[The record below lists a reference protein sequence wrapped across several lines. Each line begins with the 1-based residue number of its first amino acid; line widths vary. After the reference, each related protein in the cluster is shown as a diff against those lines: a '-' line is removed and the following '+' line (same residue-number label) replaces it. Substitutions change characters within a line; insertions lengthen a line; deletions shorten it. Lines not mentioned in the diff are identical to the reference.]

1 MSELEVAIA
10 QVFRKKG
17 KSSMP
22 EKDFVFAVSLD
33 FRWFTPKE
41 AQKLLELG
49 LEAELL
55 AIEAGMVKPTFD
67 YRAVEIPKG
76 YAPGP
81 ELLQRTPEPKG
92 LFMKM
97 VDEMAKAASVPAK
110 DIISQVNMVQDRMG
124 IDIEVAAL
132 VVARNL
138 GIEMPDFLDSVE
150 EDIGKRYKK

>member
-22 EKDFVFAVSLD
+22 ESDFVFAISMD

-41 AQKLLELG
+41 AQKLLDLG
-49 LEAELL
+49 LESQLL
-55 AIEAGMVKPTFD
+55 TVEDGKVKPTFD
-67 YRAVEIPKG
+67 YQTVEIPRG
-76 YAPGP
+76 YAPGQ
-81 ELLQRTPEPKG
+81 ELLERTPEPKG

-97 VDEMAKAASVPAK
+97 VDEMAKAASMPAK

-138 GIEMPDFLDSVE
+138 GIDMPGYLDSVE